1 MWSEREGAED
11 FHAAHLAGVPGFSG
25 AAAED
30 GARQGYLLPSQGD
43 DRASLRR
50 RKGETRNALY
60 AAPRSDPSDKLG
72 EAQVCCH
79 ESEKVSSMELE
90 ISIFSQ
96 AFMAIVWFI

>member
-1 MWSEREGAED
+1 MRGEREGVENI
-11 FHAAHLAGVPGFSG
+11 HAAHLAGAPGFSG

-60 AAPRSDPSDKLG
+60 AAPRSGPSDKLG
-72 EAQVCCH
+72 EA
-79 ESEKVSSMELE
+79 
-90 ISIFSQ
+90 
-96 AFMAIVWFI
+96 